1 MQRRSSRLKIMCCI
15 NTFANPKLVLDVI
28 MIAGQASGYEV
39 EFHTLDDSIN
49 CTIPDNPAR
58 GEDDFPAVGK
68 SYKILKFQVLCAQ
81 LFDILQQPSCQ
92 TGYL

>member
-1 MQRRSSRLKIMCCI
+1 
-15 NTFANPKLVLDVI
+15 

-68 SYKILKFQVLCAQ
+68 SYKILKF
-81 LFDILQQPSCQ
+81 
-92 TGYL
+92 